1 MNEMSEFKID
11 AFSGVYKVNIGTF
24 FIILNNV
31 KLYTLL
37 NASALNHDHKID
49 SFHFI

>member
-1 MNEMSEFKID
+1 MSRFKID
-11 AFSGVYKVNIGTF
+11 AISSVYEVNVSTF
-24 FIILNNV
+24 FKILNNV